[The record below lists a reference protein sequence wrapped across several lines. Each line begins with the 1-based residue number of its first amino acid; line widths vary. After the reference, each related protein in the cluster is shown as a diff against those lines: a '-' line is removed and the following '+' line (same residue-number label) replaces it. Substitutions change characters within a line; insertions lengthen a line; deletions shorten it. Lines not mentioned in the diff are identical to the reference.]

1 MSAIIK
7 RSVPLVAGLTS
18 VRARTVA
25 VVGARFY
32 SQDGAT
38 ARDPGWSKKEKA
50 IEDQHAHNREVETIK
65 KLREQLAKQQKELE
79 EREKKLEEMKK
90 PE

>member
-1 MSAIIK
+1 MSAILK
-7 RSVPLVAGLTS
+7 RTIPLVAGLSS

-25 VVGARFY
+25 VVGARLY

-50 IEDQHAHNREVETIK
+50 IEDQHAHNREVEAIK
-65 KLREQLAKQQKELE
+65 KLREQLAKQQEELA
-79 EREKKLEEMKK
+79 EREKKLAESQKSE
-90 PE
+90 